1 MEPFIKRSLH
11 HSYLIFRSGQTGA
24 SYPFESAMLQRNRI
38 PSLLPMTA
46 ERIDEQTSYA
56 FEITSLQSLSV
67 YCRSRKIGRD
77 DLTNILGSVLYALQS
92 LEDFLLDAGHLVL
105 RPDSIYLNWETQ
117 ALFFAYVPGFAGR
130 IRESMQA
137 LLEYILTQISHEDQG
152 TVVLAYRI
160 LHELQEEHTQL
171 GDLMKY
177 LVKDGSAPAAPGHGS
192 FSLRPEPKGNAEN
205 RSVFDEA
212 FPPAPDLHDDEGT
225 PALEVD
231 GSPALHPAVKVI
243 LAGIPSFALISLLLH
258 IYHTGYLRM
267 PELIG
272 GLLLLA
278 VLVFLSVFH
287 FSGKRA
293 KKESTDTPSFLTVK
307 DEDSSSPPQPYPDIP
322 DSPLHTISTFPDPEM
337 PYEESLPDLHDFFSN
352 PEMLM
357 EDNNA
362 EPDGAPTV
370 LLTEP
375 HPMVRR
381 TARLVPVGADS
392 SCPSCILGSGD
403 LLIGSMAGTVG
414 LHLTDRTVS
423 RIHARITRK
432 DGQYYLMDLNSRNGT
447 TVNGRTLLGEEEIAL
462 TDGMQLA
469 FAGSRYLYRE
479 S

>member
-1 MEPFIKRSLH
+1 
-11 HSYLIFRSGQTGA
+11 
-24 SYPFESAMLQRNRI
+24 
-38 PSLLPMTA
+38 
-46 ERIDEQTSYA
+46 
-56 FEITSLQSLSV
+56 
-67 YCRSRKIGRD
+67 
-77 DLTNILGSVLYALQS
+77 
-92 LEDFLLDAGHLVL
+92 
-105 RPDSIYLNWETQ
+105 
-117 ALFFAYVPGFAGR
+117 
-130 IRESMQA
+130 
-137 LLEYILTQISHEDQG
+137 
-152 TVVLAYRI
+152 
-160 LHELQEEHTQL
+160 
-171 GDLMKY
+171 
-177 LVKDGSAPAAPGHGS
+177 
-192 FSLRPEPKGNAEN
+192 
-205 RSVFDEA
+205 
-212 FPPAPDLHDDEGT
+212 
-225 PALEVD
+225 
-231 GSPALHPAVKVI
+231 
-243 LAGIPSFALISLLLH
+243 
-258 IYHTGYLRM
+258 
-267 PELIG
+267 
-272 GLLLLA
+272 
-278 VLVFLSVFH
+278 
-287 FSGKRA
+287 
-293 KKESTDTPSFLTVK
+293 
-307 DEDSSSPPQPYPDIP
+307 
-322 DSPLHTISTFPDPEM
+322 M

>member
-192 FSLRPEPKGNAEN
+192 FSLRPEPKGNAETDPSLMKPF
-205 RSVFDEA
+205 R
-212 FPPAPDLHDDEGT
+212 
-225 PALEVD
+225 
-231 GSPALHPAVKVI
+231 LHPI
-243 LAGIPSFALISLLLH
+243 CM
-258 IYHTGYLRM
+258 TMR
-267 PELIG
+267 
-272 GLLLLA
+272 
-278 VLVFLSVFH
+278 
-287 FSGKRA
+287 
-293 KKESTDTPSFLTVK
+293 
-307 DEDSSSPPQPYPDIP
+307 
-322 DSPLHTISTFPDPEM
+322 
-337 PYEESLPDLHDFFSN
+337 
-352 PEMLM
+352 
-357 EDNNA
+357 
-362 EPDGAPTV
+362 EPRP
-370 LLTEP
+370 
-375 HPMVRR
+375 
-381 TARLVPVGADS
+381 
-392 SCPSCILGSGD
+392 
-403 LLIGSMAGTVG
+403 
-414 LHLTDRTVS
+414 
-423 RIHARITRK
+423 
-432 DGQYYLMDLNSRNGT
+432 
-447 TVNGRTLLGEEEIAL
+447 
-462 TDGMQLA
+462 
-469 FAGSRYLYRE
+469 
-479 S
+479 